1 MESSQ
6 IAAGT
11 WTLQERDELGA
22 GGYGKVVKASHADG
36 RVAAAKLISTS
47 RMKRTAIEKEIGF
60 MAKLKH
66 PNIIEFF
73 GWEQLAEQNRMII
86 YMELA
91 GCGELFSRVINAGCL
106 EEPLARRYFVQ
117 ILNAVLHMHNVGVVH
132 RDLKLENVLLD
143 AADNCK
149 VCDFGLAHQYER
161 SVDKELQLTK
171 LREICGSKS
180 YCAPEVLQGH
190 GYDGFPTDVWSCGI
204 CLFAMLAGFFP
215 LDEASGADWRYERV
229 KLAAAAGQSTTCT
242 IFGFYDR
249 PCTLSPEV
257 TSLIDGMLSVQPAQR
272 MQVAHAL
279 GSPWALGQVEEAP
292 TYRSGAEAPNYRSAA
307 KHLDASALEAMYS
320 AEGAGRPVYRGRDH
334 LQPGAAPP
342 MLQKQKAMFC
352 ADFHLPEGE

>member
-6 IAAGT
+6 VAAGT
-11 WTLQERDELGA
+11 WTLQQRDELGT
-22 GGYGKVVKASHADG
+22 GGYGKVVKAVHADG
-36 RVAAAKLISTS
+36 RFAAAKLISTG

-66 PNIIEFF
+66 PHIVEFF
-73 GWEQLAEQNRMII
+73 GWEQLPEHNRMII

-91 GCGELFSRVINAGCL
+91 GSGELFSRVINAGCL
-106 EEPLARRYFVQ
+106 TEAEARHYFVQ
-117 ILNAVLHMHNVGVVH
+117 IMQAVQHMHSVGVVH

-143 AADNCK
+143 GADNCK
-149 VCDFGLAHQYER
+149 VCDFGLAHEYEF
-161 SVDKELQLTK
+161 SANKELQLTK

-229 KLAAAAGQSTTCT
+229 KLAAASGQSTTCT

-249 PCTLSPEV
+249 PCTLSREV
-257 TSLIDGMLSVQPAQR
+257 TSVIDGMLTVDPAR
-272 MQVAHAL
+272 RLQVPETL
-279 GSPWALGQVEEAP
+279 GSPWALGQQTGATFNVTP
-292 TYRSGAEAPNYRSAA
+292 TYRSGNEAT
-307 KHLDASALEAMYS
+307 KLDAAALAAMYD
-320 AEGAGRPVYRGRDH
+320 AEGAGRPVYRG
-334 LQPGAAPP
+334 LPAGAAPP
-342 MLQKQKAMFC
+342 MLRKQNVMFC
-352 ADFHLPEGE
+352 ADFHLPDPE